1 MNSASSRAQRRVELV
16 RMITRRSVVG
26 LSAVV
31 AMCGMLAIVTW
42 WLVGVTVQL
51 SGETQWLLC
60 AALALC
66 ALASGASAAGI
77 AGMLLEPGRMPD
89 GVKLPVHAAP
99 SLHRKIFRMA
109 RRFGGVR
116 VNTVWVTSEMNAA
129 VLQRPA
135 WGLIGPMET
144 HLLIGLPLAHSI
156 SHRQLTAILA
166 HEFAHLA
173 VQRRGGAAWAR
184 HLCSWWFR
192 VSERI
197 SQLCPFCGTVVDRWN
212 HDDIL
217 RAVELSRIDEFEAD
231 AEAARV
237 VGSERVAEALIEV
250 ALKERFLFGDYWS
263 KVLRQSGARSRPV
276 IRPYREM
283 AHGVAAGFRPP
294 DATFSLEDL
303 CGPPQPYD
311 MHPSLVERLRA
322 LGEPAALPADRYR
335 HETSVADQHLK
346 PLLPTL
352 SWVFDRAWWAETRV
366 VWRRHYRSVVLRALS
381 SLDGQRDDRD

>member
-1 MNSASSRAQRRVELV
+1 MDSAPARAKRREELV
-16 RMITRRSVVG
+16 RLITSHALSG
-26 LSAVV
+26 LLAVV
-31 AMCGMLAIVTW
+31 AV
-42 WLVGVTVQL
+42 
-51 SGETQWLLC
+51 C
-60 AALALC
+60 AALLSGVWCLGRASIVFAGDGLWGWALPLALC
-66 ALASGASAAGI
+66 GVALAGMAAI
-77 AGMLLEPGRMPD
+77 LLLALLEPGRMPD
-89 GVKLPVHAAP
+89 GVNLPVHAAP

-116 VNTVWVTSEMNAA
+116 VSAVWVTADMNAA

-184 HLCSWWFR
+184 HACSWWFR
-192 VSERI
+192 VCERI
-197 SQLCPFCGTVVDRWN
+197 SQMCPTCGALIDRWSRR
-212 HDDIL
+212 DIL
-217 RAVELSRIDEFEAD
+217 RAVELARIDEFEAD

-294 DATFSLEDL
+294 DATFSLEEL
-303 CGPPQPYD
+303 SGPPKPFD
-311 MHPSLVERLRA
+311 LHPSLVERLRA
-322 LGEPAALPADRYR
+322 LGEPAALPLACGRQ
-335 HETSVADQHLK
+335 EVSVADQHLK
-346 PLLPTL
+346 PLLPAL
-352 SWVFDRAWWAETRV
+352 SWVFDRAWWVETRV

-381 SLDGQRDDRD
+381 SRDGPQDGPG